1 MSICGVEGVGRVRGW
16 VLMMGFE
23 DTNRHE
29 SRTGVTDTSQKE
41 N

>member
-1 MSICGVEGVGRVRGW
+1 MSACRAEFAGRAHGW

-29 SRTGVTDTSQKE
+29 SRMGITDTSQKE